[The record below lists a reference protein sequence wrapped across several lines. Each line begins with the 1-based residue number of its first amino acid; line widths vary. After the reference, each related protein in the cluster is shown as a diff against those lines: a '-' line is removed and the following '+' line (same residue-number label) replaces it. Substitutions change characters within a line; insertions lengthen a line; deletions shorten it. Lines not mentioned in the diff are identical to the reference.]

1 VVSSLNLVIRK
12 DIEMRVYRC
21 LTMIFFALLVPNN
34 IYASELSAKNSDVTI
49 EFTIEPT
56 RSLKVTFES
65 SVTLHSIVIRNNDG
79 YLLNLDVQ
87 VPKDPGTIFYFNL
100 PKLPPAKYLVRW
112 KSQLNGGPIS
122 LGEATL
128 TLNDDTYPRPST
140 KKPKYDILHRKLH
153 G

>member
-1 VVSSLNLVIRK
+1 
-12 DIEMRVYRC
+12 MRIYRC
-21 LTMIFFALLVPNN
+21 LTMIFFALLVSNN
-34 IYASELSAKNSDVTI
+34 VCAGELFVNNNDATI

-100 PKLPPAKYLVRW
+100 PKLPQAKYLVRW

-122 LGEATL
+122 LGEATI

-140 KKPKYDILHRKLH
+140 KKPKYNILHRKLH